1 MCMIVRFY
9 RSTGKAALREMLTPL
24 INNVL
29 EDKNL
34 HININPVDVY
44 KQWINSME
52 YNSGQVAGMPYDVT
66 AEQALK
72 YEEVQKRLQK
82 SITKLKQVTTMF
94 LATIVKS
101 GKKMPYGIQYIA
113 KVMSCMF
120 GVYHLTNL
128 DQYWLDLEKYSLS
141 TKNFGQTFFIFLIVL
156 RLLNVFH
163 LGIDDVFVIYF

>member
-1 MCMIVRFY
+1 MSC
-9 RSTGKAALREMLTPL
+9 KNL

-52 YNSGQVAGMPYDVT
+52 YNSGQMAGMPYDVT

-82 SITKLKQVTTMF
+82 SITSSGLHHGDLK
-94 LATIVKS
+94 S
-101 GKKMPYGIQYIA
+101 HSP
-113 KVMSCMF
+113 
-120 GVYHLTNL
+120 
-128 DQYWLDLEKYSLS
+128 LER
-141 TKNFGQTFFIFLIVL
+141 GPG
-156 RLLNVFH
+156 H
-163 LGIDDVFVIYF
+163 